1 MKTSLRPLLIA
12 AFAAAALLV
21 LSGCSTTETY
31 AGRNTSILSGLAEV
45 ESKSYQ
51 PPEPTTIVVS
61 SAADRPGSKL
71 TGKRVSLFW
80 GLFTFADY

>member
-1 MKTSLRPLLIA
+1 MKRIIPSA
-12 AFAAAALLV
+12 ACAALAIASLF
-21 LSGCSTTETY
+21 LSGCSTTKTY
-31 AGRNTSILSGLAEV
+31 AGRNTSVLSGLAEV

-61 SAADRPGSKL
+61 SADDRPGSKL
-71 TGKRVSLFW
+71 GGKRVSLFW

>member
-1 MKTSLRPLLIA
+1 MKRFIPPA
-12 AFAAAALLV
+12 ACAALAIASLV

-51 PPEPTTIVVS
+51 PPEPTTVVVT
-61 SAADRPGSKL
+61 SADDRPGSKL
-71 TGKRVSLFW
+71 SGKRVSLFW

>member
-1 MKTSLRPLLIA
+1 MKRTFATVACGAL
-12 AFAAAALLV
+12 AFALLAFT
-21 LSGCSTTETY
+21 GCSTTKTY
-31 AGRNTSILSGLAEV
+31 AGRNTSILAGLAEV

-61 SAADRPGSKL
+61 SADDRPGSKL
-71 TGKRVSLFW
+71 SGKRVSLFW

>member
-1 MKTSLRPLLIA
+1 MKRTFAIVACA
-12 AFAAAALLV
+12 AFAFASLV
-21 LSGCSTTETY
+21 VTGCSTTKTY

-61 SAADRPGSKL
+61 SANDRPGSKL
-71 TGKRVSLFW
+71 SGKRVSLFW

>member
-1 MKTSLRPLLIA
+1 MKRIIPPA
-12 AFAAAALLV
+12 ACAVLVFASLV
-21 LSGCSTTETY
+21 LSGCSTTKTY

-61 SAADRPGSKL
+61 SADDRPGSKL